1 MIDVWVKAKPQW
13 LLWVATR
20 PGVLT
25 DKELRL
31 FAVFCAR
38 QVEHLLVDQR
48 SRDAIAVAE
57 KFANGEA
64 TPEELAAARDG
75 AWAATGG
82 AARDAARSASWAAA
96 LDAAC
101 AAALDA
107 ACAAALDAAWAAAL
121 DAAWAA
127 ASDARAAAWDAASD
141 AARDSQCHWLRK
153 NTTPNFG
160 GKK

>member
-1 MIDVWVKAKPQW
+1 MIDVWHKAKPEW

-64 TPEELAAARDG
+64 TPEELAAA
-75 AWAATGG
+75 WT
-82 AARDAARSASWAAA
+82 AARDAARDAGRYAA
-96 LDAAC
+96 LA
-101 AAALDA
+101 
-107 ACAAALDAAWAAAL
+107 
-121 DAAWAA
+121 
-127 ASDARAAAWDAASD
+127 ARAAASDAASD
-141 AARDSQCHWLRK
+141 AAWAASDAAWVAARDAARDAQCDWLRK

-160 GKK
+160 GKKC

>member
-1 MIDVWVKAKPQW
+1 MLSIIQFCEKHQACEDGRAWAIAECETMVDVWDKANPEW
-13 LLWVATR
+13 LLWVSTR

-38 QVEHLLVDQR
+38 QVEHFSVDQR

-57 KFANGEA
+57 QFANGEA
-64 TPEELAAARDG
+64 TQEEL
-75 AWAATGG
+75 T
-82 AARDAARSASWAAA
+82 AARDAA
-96 LDAAC
+96 LDAALF
-101 AAALDA
+101 A
-107 ACAAALDAAWAAAL
+107 
-121 DAAWAA
+121 
-127 ASDARAAAWDAASD
+127 ARAA
-141 AARDSQCHWLRK
+141 QCDWLRQ

>member
-1 MIDVWVKAKPQW
+1 MLSIIQFCEKHQACEDGRAWAIAECETMVDVWDKAKPEW
-13 LLWVATR
+13 LLWVSTR

-38 QVEHLLVDQR
+38 KVEHFSVDQR

-57 KFANGEA
+57 QFANGEA
-64 TPEELAAARDG
+64 TQEELTAAR
-75 AWAATGG
+75 
-82 AARDAARSASWAAA
+82 
-96 LDAAC
+96 DAAC
-101 AAALDA
+101 AAARDA
-107 ACAAALDAAWAAAL
+107 AWYAALDAAR
-121 DAAWAA
+121 DAAWYAA
-127 ASDARAAAWDAASD
+127 WYAARAA
-141 AARDSQCHWLRK
+141 QCDWLRQ